1 MLSLDLNKESGIAII
16 KPEGPLQE
24 SDFKRIANKIDPY
37 IEEKGRLT
45 GLVIYTES
53 FPGWNDFGAL
63 IAHLKFINEHHNNIK
78 KVAAVTDAQ
87 FMSIMQKVVD
97 HFVNA
102 EVKHFNYDDID
113 DAILWI
119 NKSSN

>member
-53 FPGWNDFGAL
+53 FPGWNDVGAL

-87 FMSIMQKVVD
+87 FMSIMPKVFD

-119 NKSSN
+119 NKF

>member
-87 FMSIMQKVVD
+87 FMSIMPKVVD

-102 EVKHFNYDDID
+102 ELKHFNYDDID

>member
-53 FPGWNDFGAL
+53 FPGWNDFGVL

-78 KVAAVTDAQ
+78 KLLQ
-87 FMSIMQKVVD
+87 SLMLNLCQLCQKLLT
-97 HFVNA
+97 
-102 EVKHFNYDDID
+102 
-113 DAILWI
+113 ILLML
-119 NKSSN
+119 K